1 MTDDAATVAGAAGF
15 QGTAPMDME
24 FFEERVLGEGQGAY
38 GTMLDNQGMA
48 PVDVTGSDKGDTNV
62 FGALCFVQ
70 NKEGEPKGAD
80 LMMVG
85 KVHIKRI
92 KNRNLWPEAPEGFTQ
107 IKLLDMATMPT
118 ASDRTTSLFTEA
130 DYTVSRKEPG
140 VATLTDIPEEEWA
153 DKGVG
158 GLSIRRH
165 AIADSPRGGRFYIT
179 AIPANIGQAELLG
192 CTIMSEDY
200 PGITICD
207 GSWAWDSPEDSEE
220 GQGVGLGHK
229 PYIRVE
235 GPDTEG
241 LIGATLAHTSVIHE
255 RCRSIMH
262 FGGPPNA
269 AKNAAGWRAK
279 VDAGKETW
287 KVDFV
292 HKKKRYPPPRNAAPT
307 AKNVAPTPGRRAS
320 AGTTPSRGESRNSLT
335 NPHDRRGTDAGL
347 GGGEIRLSLGFS

>member
-1 MTDDAATVAGAAGF
+1 MTDDAATVAGATVF
-15 QGTAPMDME
+15 QGTAPIDWE
-24 FFEERVLGEGQGAY
+24 FFEERVLSGGQGAY
-38 GTMLDNQGMA
+38 GAMLDSQGMA

-70 NKEGEPKGAD
+70 NKEGESKGAD
-80 LMMVG
+80 LLMVG

-107 IKLLDMATMPT
+107 IHLLDMATMPT
-118 ASDRTTSLFTEA
+118 VTDRTTTLFTEA

-140 VATLTDIPEEEWA
+140 SATLTDIPEEEWA

-165 AIADSPRGGRFYIT
+165 ATAESPRGGRFYIT
-179 AIPANIGQAELLG
+179 AIPANVGQAKALG
-192 CTIMSEDY
+192 DDVLSEEY

-207 GSWAWDSPEDSEE
+207 GLWAWDSPEDGEE

-235 GPDTEG
+235 GPDAEG
-241 LIGATLAHTSVIHE
+241 LIGANVAHTNVIHE

-269 AKNAAGWRAK
+269 AKNAAGWRVK

-292 HKKKRYPPPRNAAPT
+292 HKKKRYPPPRDVAPT
-307 AKNVAPTPGRRAS
+307 PRNVAPTPARRAS
-320 AGTTPSRGESRNSLT
+320 AGTPTSRGESRNSLT
-335 NPHDRRGTDAGL
+335 NPHDRRGTDRWPRGR
-347 GGGEIRLSLGFS
+347 GD